1 MKNAIEVTTDELTTI
16 LKAMPNSIGSIAQ
29 VLQFTE
35 PKCNKKDR
43 DTKEAFTS
51 TIKKLT
57 ALKVLVNTAYES
69 GIVNQAKREL
79 AEGKEVGEYTKGNN
93 TMPIDFED
101 SNNEFCGT
109 FYGKG
114 VIQYRPFDN
123 SYPKTKFFLDG
134 KVTEKAKLP
143 NVLPTSSKATNQ
155 GTEKEISWRKLYIKN
170 IRKIAIN
177 GIVYKNI
184 ECK

>member
-1 MKNAIEVTTDELTTI
+1 MNNAIEVTTDELTTI
-16 LKAMPNSIGSIAQ
+16 LKAMPNTIGSFAK

-35 PKCNKKDR
+35 PKTTVKCR

-57 ALKVLVNTAYES
+57 ALTILVNTSYEK
-69 GIVNQAKREL
+69 GITNAKKKEL
-79 AEGKEVGEYTKGNN
+79 AQGKEVGEYKKGKN
-93 TMPIDFED
+93 TMPIDFSD

-114 VIQYRPFDN
+114 VIQYRPFEN
-123 SYPKTKFFLDG
+123 SYPKTKYILDG
-134 KVTEKAKLP
+134 KVTEKSKLP
-143 NVLPTSSKATNQ
+143 NVLPTSNKATNQ
-155 GTEKEISWRKLYIKN
+155 GTEKEIFCRKLYIKN
-170 IRKIAIN
+170 VRKIAIN